1 MASDIDGETCI
12 AVVNNI
18 PPFYHSV
25 DLRNFFSQYIE
36 SGRFDCFHFRHRP
49 EKQKPSKVT
58 QCENGHEIESQS
70 VNKNESSSK
79 TSTTC
84 CVIRVKRHNLDD
96 LLRLYNKENWLAKSG
111 ESLASVCYISEI
123 RLEKKNENTPNSNS
137 KKSRP
142 TTTTSSNDFYQT
154 RNEKKRIPEERT
166 DFTESDLMKLPELN
180 PPQMMPNGN
189 IGTPTKIFLN
199 FIRECRLP
207 PKIIQKLGLQFPRTK
222 PRKMFGSVPFDYG
235 SEVNDI
241 TNSSDSESEIVS
253 PEEDKSFLN
262 AKSRFFPSKTSTV
275 QQVCENSTHS
285 NSKLNQKEIDPFS
298 VPTRT
303 KLLQDKESTASTSV
317 DTGND
322 YLSKRM
328 AKKAEKR
335 RIRELKAERIEEKLI
350 GDKSESEEDNDDCE
364 EWERHEANYDDPSN
378 QARNNERLFEE
389 RIELKWEKGGSGL
402 VFYTDA
408 QYWKKFEGDF
418 DEQCADDWD
427 VDMSG
432 YYEDGAGDKDA
443 RDLITMRQ
451 EKRRRDGIASRDRFL
466 EEKIGKFEK
475 FTKGVGR
482 KIMENQGW
490 KDGQGLGTTA
500 NSGIVN
506 ALENDGQHP
515 RNKKGLGFNGE
526 KLKKF
531 GPSFKKK
538 AKNDHLITTIYD
550 DPSVTDPSEPLLR
563 RNEPYIIKHT
573 PGISHINFMKSCE

>member
-1 MASDIDGETCI
+1 MASDSDSETCI

-25 DLRNFFSQYIE
+25 DLRNFFSQFIE

-58 QCENGHEIESQS
+58 QYENLHES

-96 LLRLYNKENWLAKSG
+96 LLRLYNKANWLAKSG
-111 ESLASVCYISEI
+111 DSLASVCYISEI
-123 RLEKKNENTPNSNS
+123 RLDKKNENTPTATCKSASNA
-137 KKSRP
+137 
-142 TTTTSSNDFYQT
+142 SNDFYQT
-154 RNEKKRIPEERT
+154 RNEKKKIPEDRT

-180 PPQMMPNGN
+180 PPQMMPYGN
-189 IGTPTKIFLN
+189 IGTPTKIFLK

-235 SEVNDI
+235 SEVNDF

-253 PEEDKSFLN
+253 PQEDKSFLN
-262 AKSRFFPSKTSTV
+262 AKNRLSPSKTSTV
-275 QQVCENSTHS
+275 QQVCENSTHL
-285 NSKLNQKEIDPFS
+285 NSKLSETEIDLSS
-298 VPTRT
+298 VPIRT
-303 KLLQDKESTASTSV
+303 KLLQDKESDASASV
-317 DTGND
+317 DTEND

-350 GDKSESEEDNDDCE
+350 GDESESEEDNDDCE

-427 VDMSG
+427 VDMSS

-451 EKRRRDGIASRDRFL
+451 EKRRRDGIASGDRFL
-466 EEKIGKFEK
+466 EGKIGKFEK
-475 FTKGVGR
+475 YTKGVGR

-490 KDGQGLGTTA
+490 KDGQGLGTAT
-500 NSGIVN
+500 NSGIVD

-526 KLKKF
+526 KLKKIC
-531 GPSFKKK
+531 PSFKKK

-550 DPSVTDPSEPLLR
+550 DPSVTDPTEPLLR

-573 PGISHINFMKSCE
+573 PGISHIEFMKSCD